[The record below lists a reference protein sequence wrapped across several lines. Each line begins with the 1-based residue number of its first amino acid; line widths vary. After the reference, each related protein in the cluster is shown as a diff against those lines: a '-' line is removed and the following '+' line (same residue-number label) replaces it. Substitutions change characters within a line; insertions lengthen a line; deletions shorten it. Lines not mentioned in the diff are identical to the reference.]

1 MESKTKIFK
10 ALSDFNRLRILK
22 ALQSKILCACEI
34 KELIGLA
41 NSTISQHLKILKN
54 AGFIVENKSGKWI
67 NYLINPHP
75 SDVRVGNI
83 LMSLDFWIDDD
94 ETIIKDKTRLK
105 GLCRDE
111 ICKS

>member
-1 MESKTKIFK
+1 MEEKTKIFK

-54 AGFIVENKSGKWI
+54 AGFVVENKSGKWI

-75 SDVRVGNI
+75 SDVRIVNI
-83 LMSLDFWIDDD
+83 LMSLDFWIDDE
-94 ETIIKDKTRLK
+94 ETIIMDKTKLK
-105 GLCRDE
+105 GLCRDD